1 MIEKTD
7 TQAGATGAEI
17 VTGQFVVETLPD
29 LPKMIEEERVR
40 EALTV
45 ATDVLNDIAATVRKE
60 TQANSPDADRG
71 QGRISA
77 DVFDLVSE

>member
-1 MIEKTD
+1 MIEKTE
-7 TQAGATGAEI
+7 TQAAATGMEI
-17 VTGQFVVETLPD
+17 VTGQFAVETLPD

-45 ATDVLNDIAATVRKE
+45 ATDVLNDIADSVRQD

-71 QGRISA
+71 QGRVSA
-77 DVFDLVSE
+77 DVLDLISE